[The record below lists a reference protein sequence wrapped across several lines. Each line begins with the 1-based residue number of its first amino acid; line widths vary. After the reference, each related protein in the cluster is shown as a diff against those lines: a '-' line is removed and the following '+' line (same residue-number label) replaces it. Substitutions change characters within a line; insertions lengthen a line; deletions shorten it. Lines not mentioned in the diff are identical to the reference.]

1 MNNNLLKNFSIFKL
15 FINMEKN
22 NDINK
27 ISGINLIIIGVIS
40 FLYILLVT
48 KLAEIISSQYS
59 TDTNDYEDLADTEN
73 KVSVYVMIIY
83 FVSIIGIIIGY
94 LWLSN
99 NVNKSQ
105 SPNWIIRWSL
115 SIGGV
120 LMLIYTIT
128 NYWEYLND
136 YSKLLLIFLSITSI
150 IYYLYKYY

>member
-1 MNNNLLKNFSIFKL
+1 
-15 FINMEKN
+15 MEKN

-27 ISGINLIIIGVIS
+27 ISGINIIIISVIS

-48 KLAEIISSQYS
+48 KLAEIVSSQYS
-59 TDTNDYEDLADTEN
+59 TETNDYGDLGDSGDLADTEN

-99 NVNKSQ
+99 NENQSQ
-105 SPNWIIRWSL
+105 TPNWIIRWSL

-128 NYWEYLND
+128 NYWDYLND

>member
-1 MNNNLLKNFSIFKL
+1 
-15 FINMEKN
+15 MEKKN

-27 ISGINLIIIGVIS
+27 ISGINIIIIGIIS

-59 TDTNDYEDLADTEN
+59 TETNDYVNLADTEN
-73 KVSVYVMIIY
+73 KVGVYVMIIY

-99 NVNKSQ
+99 NTNQSQ

-115 SIGGV
+115 SIGGI

-136 YSKLLLIFLSITSI
+136 YSKLFLIFLSITSI

>member
-1 MNNNLLKNFSIFKL
+1 
-15 FINMEKN
+15 MEKN

-27 ISGINLIIIGVIS
+27 INGINIIIIGIIS

-48 KLAEIISSQYS
+48 KLAEIISSQYY
-59 TDTNDYEDLADTEN
+59 TETNDYGNLEDTEN

-83 FVSIIGIIIGY
+83 FISIIGIIIGY

-99 NVNKSQ
+99 NSNKSQ
-105 SPNWIIRWSL
+105 IPNWILRWSL
-115 SIGGV
+115 SVGGV

>member
-1 MNNNLLKNFSIFKL
+1 
-15 FINMEKN
+15 MEKN

-27 ISGINLIIIGVIS
+27 ISGINVIIIGIIS

-48 KLAEIISSQYS
+48 KLAEIISSQYY
-59 TDTNDYEDLADTEN
+59 TETNDFGDLVDTEN

-83 FVSIIGIIIGY
+83 FVSIIGIIFGY

-99 NVNKSQ
+99 NDNKSQ
-105 SPNWIIRWSL
+105 APNWIIRWSL
-115 SIGGV
+115 SVGGV

>member
-1 MNNNLLKNFSIFKL
+1 
-15 FINMEKN
+15 MEKN

-27 ISGINLIIIGVIS
+27 ISGINIIIIGIIS

-59 TDTNDYEDLADTEN
+59 IETNDDLENTEN
-73 KVSVYVMIIY
+73 KVGVYVMIIY
-83 FVSIIGIIIGY
+83 FVSIIGIVIGY

-99 NVNKSQ
+99 NNSSIQ
-105 SPNWIIRWSL
+105 TPNWIIRWSL